1 MLTGQREA
9 VIAKLS
15 KPELKN
21 DHLEIQGE
29 RNKSGQRILVPLS
42 PIALQQIEEL
52 GQKNGEFIV
61 SNTGVAK
68 PISGFSKLKRKVDE
82 LSVVGD
88 WRFHDIRRG
97 IATHLEDNG
106 VDRFYV
112 ERVLTHKDR
121 SVTGIYARY
130 NHLDVRRTILD
141 RWALVLTAPEGFDA
155 DNVISFTGPV
165 T

>member
-1 MLTGQREA
+1 MALFMSSYIFALPSLEPSGPYEA
-9 VIAKLS
+9 PVWGDGKEA
-15 KPELKN
+15 
-21 DHLEIQGE
+21 GW
-29 RNKSGQRILVPLS
+29 GGCV
-42 PIALQQIEEL
+42 
-52 GQKNGEFIV
+52 GG
-61 SNTGVAK
+61 
-68 PISGFSKLKRKVDE
+68 
-82 LSVVGD
+82 VGD

-121 SVTGIYARY
+121 SVTGIYARS

-141 RWALVLTAPEGFDA
+141 RWALVLTAPEGLDA

>member
-1 MLTGQREA
+1 MSCTQSHIPEIYITRVDL
-9 VIAKLS
+9 LS
-15 KPELKN
+15 
-21 DHLEIQGE
+21 
-29 RNKSGQRILVPLS
+29 
-42 PIALQQIEEL
+42 
-52 GQKNGEFIV
+52 
-61 SNTGVAK
+61 GV
-68 PISGFSKLKRKVDE
+68 R
-82 LSVVGD
+82 D

-121 SVTGIYARY
+121 SVTGIYARS

-141 RWALVLTAPEGFDA
+141 QWALVLTAPEGFEA
-155 DNVISFTGPV
+155 DNVVSFTGPV

>member
-1 MLTGQREA
+1 MSS
-9 VIAKLS
+9 V
-15 KPELKN
+15 
-21 DHLEIQGE
+21 
-29 RNKSGQRILVPLS
+29 
-42 PIALQQIEEL
+42 ALQQIEEL
-52 GQKNGEFIV
+52 GQKNSEFIV
-61 SNTGVAK
+61 SNTDGVK

-82 LSVVGD
+82 LSGVQN

-121 SVTGIYARY
+121 SVTGIYARS
-130 NHLDVRRTILD
+130 NHLDVMRTILNQ
-141 RWALVLTAPEGFDA
+141 WALVLTAPEGFDA